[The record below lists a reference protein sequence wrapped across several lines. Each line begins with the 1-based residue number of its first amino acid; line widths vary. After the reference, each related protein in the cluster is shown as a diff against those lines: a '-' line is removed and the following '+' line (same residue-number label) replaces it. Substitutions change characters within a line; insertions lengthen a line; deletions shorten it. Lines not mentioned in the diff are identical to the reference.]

1 MFYPWL
7 VVCVPLLLKQKV
19 GFNCEGP
26 PHIVGS
32 SLTMLVKRVFPST
45 HTHIPYPSFLLY
57 LCPQCSPFG
66 LSVNFESVLLFIWL
80 RFVSSHFH
88 TSILRSMVTGT
99 LFCSCFTT
107 RAQDSAYHVAGNH

>member
-45 HTHIPYPSFLLY
+45 HTHTYPIP
-57 LCPQCSPFG
+57 
-66 LSVNFESVLLFIWL
+66 
-80 RFVSSHFH
+80 
-88 TSILRSMVTGT
+88 
-99 LFCSCFTT
+99 LFCCICVPSVHHL
-107 RAQDSAYHVAGNH
+107 AYPLISNLCYYLFG